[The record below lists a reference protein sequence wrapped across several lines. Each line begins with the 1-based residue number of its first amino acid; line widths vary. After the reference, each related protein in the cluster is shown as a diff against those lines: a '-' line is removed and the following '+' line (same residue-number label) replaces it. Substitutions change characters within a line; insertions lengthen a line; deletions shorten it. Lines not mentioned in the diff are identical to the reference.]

1 MYYFVCYFVSIKISK
16 STYKEKNHRIK
27 YSCISEINKSDDYN
41 YHPRLIIIIIRGA
54 E

>member
-16 STYKEKNHRIK
+16 NTYKEKNHRIK
-27 YSCISEINKSDDYN
+27 YSCISKINKSDDYN